1 MMAQN
6 FLSVQSTIVIILAI
20 YSNVERQSS
29 NPVLLVE
36 LLMFGVEPE
45 LM

>member
-6 FLSVQSTIVIILAI
+6 FLSVQSTIVIILPI
-20 YSNVERQSS
+20 YSNVEQQSS